1 MDRIDGPAEVL
12 AGFSRARILV
22 VGDLMLDRFI
32 YGSVERISPEAPVP
46 VLRVER
52 ETVMLGGA
60 GNVARNV
67 VGLGARA
74 TLLSLVGDDS
84 AGHEVQAMIAAETS
98 LDADL
103 VVEPGRATTVKTRY
117 VSGGHQLLR
126 ADRETVRPVGALG
139 LSRLLGAFEA
149 ALDEHDVVVLSDYAK
164 GLLSDEAL
172 PALISRAVAR
182 GVPVIADPK
191 SVDFTRYAGVTLIKP
206 NRKELIAATR
216 LPALHDDE
224 IEAAA
229 RIVQADTNIPHV
241 LVTRG
246 ERGMTLVGPDE
257 ALAHLPTRAREVYD
271 VSGAGDT
278 VLATLAAAFAAGAT
292 PLAAAHLANLGAG
305 IVVGKT
311 GTAPIRLMELAAAL
325 AGGAAG
331 HSQKVLTAADA
342 ACAVETWRGLGLR
355 VGFTNGCF
363 DLIHPGHVSL
373 LAQARAACDRLI
385 VGVNSDASVRRLKG
399 PTRPVQDETS
409 RATVLAALS
418 SVDLVVV
425 FDEDTPMELIQ
436 ALRPDV
442 LVKGADYTVATVV
455 GSDFVQSYG
464 GRVVLAELSAGHS
477 TTATIGRMGAPAK
490 PVPPA
495 KPVQG

>member
-1 MDRIDGPAEVL
+1 MDRIDGPAEAL

-22 VGDLMLDRFI
+22 VGDVMLDRFI
-32 YGSVERISPEAPVP
+32 YGTVERISPEAPVP

-67 VGLGARA
+67 AGLGARA

-84 AGHEVQAMIAAETS
+84 AGHEVQAMIAAETA

-117 VSGGHQLLR
+117 VSGGQQLLR

-149 ALDEHDVVVLSDYAK
+149 ALEEHDVVVLSDYAK

-172 PALISRAVAR
+172 PALIARAVAR

-191 SVDFTRYAGVTLIKP
+191 NVDFTRYRGVTLIKP

-224 IEAAA
+224 IETAA
-229 RIVQADTNIPHV
+229 RIVQADTGIPHV

-311 GTAPIRLMELAAAL
+311 GTAPIRLSELAAAL
-325 AGGAAG
+325 AGGPAG
-331 HSQKVLTAADA
+331 SGQKVLSAADA

-363 DLIHPGHVSL
+363 DLVHPGHVSL
-373 LAQARAACDRLI
+373 LVQARAACDRLI

-418 SVDLVVV
+418 PVDLVVV
-425 FDEDTPMELIQ
+425 FDEDTPMDLIHI
-436 ALRPDV
+436 LKPDV

-455 GSDFVQSYG
+455 GAEFVQSYG

-477 TTATIGRMGAPAK
+477 TTATIGRMG
-490 PVPPA
+490 
-495 KPVQG
+495 GS

>member
-32 YGSVERISPEAPVP
+32 YGTVERISPEAPVP

-149 ALDEHDVVVLSDYAK
+149 ALEDHDVVVLSDYAK

-311 GTAPIRLMELAAAL
+311 GTAPIRLTELAAAL
-325 AGGAAG
+325 VGGAAG
-331 HSQKVLTAADA
+331 GSQKVLTAADA
-342 ACAVETWRGLGLR
+342 ACAVETWRSLGLR

-425 FDEDTPMELIQ
+425 FDEDTPMELIE
-436 ALRPDV
+436 ALKPDV

-477 TTATIGRMGAPAK
+477 TTATIGRMGT
-490 PVPPA
+490 PA

>member
-22 VGDLMLDRFI
+22 VGDVMLDRFI
-32 YGSVERISPEAPVP
+32 YGTVERISPEAPVP

-84 AGHEVQAMIAAETS
+84 AGHEVQAMIAAETA

-149 ALDEHDVVVLSDYAK
+149 ALEEHDVVVLSDYAK

-191 SVDFTRYAGVTLIKP
+191 NVDFTRYAGVTLIKP

-224 IEAAA
+224 IETAA
-229 RIVQADTNIPHV
+229 RIVQADTGIPHV

-246 ERGMTLVGPDE
+246 ERGMTLVGPDDT
-257 ALAHLPTRAREVYD
+257 LAHLPTRAREVYD

-292 PLAAAHLANLGAG
+292 PLAASHLANLGAG

-311 GTAPIRLMELAAAL
+311 GTAPIRLAELAAAL
-325 AGGAAG
+325 AGGPAG
-331 HSQKVLTAADA
+331 SGQKVLSAGDA
-342 ACAVETWRGLGLR
+342 ACAVETWRSLGLR

-418 SVDLVVV
+418 PVDMVVV
-425 FDEDTPMELIQ
+425 FDEDTPMDLIQ
-436 ALRPDV
+436 TLKPDV

-455 GSDFVQSYG
+455 GAEFVQSYG

-477 TTATIGRMGAPAK
+477 TTATIGRMAGS
-490 PVPPA
+490 
-495 KPVQG
+495 

>member
-1 MDRIDGPAEVL
+1 MNRIDGPAEVL

-32 YGSVERISPEAPVP
+32 YGTVERISPEAPVP

-74 TLLSLVGDDS
+74 TLLSLLGDDS
-84 AGHEVQAMIAAETS
+84 AGHEVQAMIAAEKA

-126 ADRETVRPVGALG
+126 ADRETVRPLGALG

-149 ALDEHDVVVLSDYAK
+149 ALEEHDVVVLSDYAK

-172 PALISRAVAR
+172 PALIARAVAR
-182 GVPVIADPK
+182 SVPVIADPK
-191 SVDFTRYAGVTLIKP
+191 NVDFTRYRGVTLIKP

-224 IEAAA
+224 IETAA
-229 RIVQADTNIPHV
+229 RIVQADTGIPHV

-292 PLAAAHLANLGAG
+292 PLAASHLANLGAG

-311 GTAPIRLMELAAAL
+311 GTAPIRLSELAAAL
-325 AGGAAG
+325 VGGPAGSGL
-331 HSQKVLTAADA
+331 KVLSAADA

-373 LAQARAACDRLI
+373 LTQARAACDRLI

-399 PTRPVQDETS
+399 PTRPVQDEIS

-418 SVDLVVV
+418 PVDLVVV
-425 FDEDTPMELIQ
+425 FDEDTPMELIH
-436 ALRPDV
+436 ALKPDV

-455 GSDFVQSYG
+455 GAEFVQSYG

-477 TTATIGRMGAPAK
+477 TTATIGRMG
-490 PVPPA
+490 
-495 KPVQG
+495 GT

>member
-22 VGDLMLDRFI
+22 VGDVMLDRFI
-32 YGSVERISPEAPVP
+32 YGTVERISPEAPVP

-84 AGHEVQAMIAAETS
+84 AGHEVQAMIAAETA

-149 ALDEHDVVVLSDYAK
+149 ALEEHDVVVLSDYAK

-191 SVDFTRYAGVTLIKP
+191 NVDFTRYAGVTLIKP

-224 IEAAA
+224 IETAA
-229 RIVQADTNIPHV
+229 RIVQADTGIPHV

-246 ERGMTLVGPDE
+246 ERGMTLVGPDDT
-257 ALAHLPTRAREVYD
+257 LAHLPTRAREVYD

-292 PLAAAHLANLGAG
+292 PLAASHLANLGAG

-311 GTAPIRLMELAAAL
+311 GTAPIRLAELAAAL
-325 AGGAAG
+325 AGGPAG
-331 HSQKVLTAADA
+331 SGQKVLSAGDA
-342 ACAVETWRGLGLR
+342 ACAVETWRSLGLR

-418 SVDLVVV
+418 PVDMVVV
-425 FDEDTPMELIQ
+425 FDEDTPMDLIQ
-436 ALRPDV
+436 ALKPDV

-455 GSDFVQSYG
+455 GAEFVQSYG

-477 TTATIGRMGAPAK
+477 TTATIGRMAGS
-490 PVPPA
+490 
-495 KPVQG
+495 

>member
-32 YGSVERISPEAPVP
+32 YGTVERISPEAPVP

-149 ALDEHDVVVLSDYAK
+149 ALEDHDVVVLSDYAK

-224 IEAAA
+224 IETAA

-311 GTAPIRLMELAAAL
+311 GTAPIRLTELAAAL
-325 AGGAAG
+325 MGGAAG
-331 HSQKVLTAADA
+331 GSQKVLTAADA
-342 ACAVETWRGLGLR
+342 ACAVETWRSLGLR

-418 SVDLVVV
+418 PVDLVVV
-425 FDEDTPMELIQ
+425 FDEDTPMSLIE
-436 ALRPDV
+436 ALKPDV

-477 TTATIGRMGAPAK
+477 TTATIGRMGT
-490 PVPPA
+490 PA

>member
-22 VGDLMLDRFI
+22 VGDVMLDRFI
-32 YGSVERISPEAPVP
+32 YGTVERISPEAPVP

-74 TLLSLVGDDS
+74 TLLSLVGDDP
-84 AGHEVQAMIAAETS
+84 AGHEVQAMIAAETA

-149 ALDEHDVVVLSDYAK
+149 ALEEHDVVVLSDYAK

-172 PALISRAVAR
+172 PALIARAVAR

-191 SVDFTRYAGVTLIKP
+191 NVDFTRYAGVTLIKP

-224 IEAAA
+224 IETAA
-229 RIVQADTNIPHV
+229 RIVQADTGIPHV

-257 ALAHLPTRAREVYD
+257 SLAHLPTRAREVYD

-311 GTAPIRLMELAAAL
+311 GTAPIRLAELAAAL
-325 AGGAAG
+325 AGGPAG
-331 HSQKVLTAADA
+331 SGQKVLSAADA
-342 ACAVETWRGLGLR
+342 ACAVETWRSLGLR

-373 LAQARAACDRLI
+373 LTQARAACDRLI

-418 SVDLVVV
+418 PVDLVVV
-425 FDEDTPMELIQ
+425 FDEDTPMELIH
-436 ALRPDV
+436 ALQPDV

-455 GSDFVQSYG
+455 GAEFVQSYG

-477 TTATIGRMGAPAK
+477 TTATIGRMAGS
-490 PVPPA
+490 
-495 KPVQG
+495 